1 MNVEL
6 LLQELSLVSKK
17 FELINKKTGGYVNI
31 FEITDICVNVNAK
44 MYFF

>member
-17 FELINKKTGGYVNI
+17 FELINKKLVDTLIYLRLQTFV
-31 FEITDICVNVNAK
+31 
-44 MYFF
+44 